1 MIKSDFSFI
10 KNLKNLSEEEKE
22 IIENNNQLDYSIF
35 KTTNHQIISFEKLV
49 TEGEFISIR
58 KHTRFINYPKHSHD
72 YIELNFVLSGK
83 STQKINTELIQLKKG
98 DLLFLGPGIDHEIF
112 FCEKDD
118 IIINI
123 IINPIFF
130 ESLFA
135 FIDSNCQLSNFIIE
149 TTLKKENETALF
161 FKNLNTNKK
170 IKDIMNSIILEIT
183 NFQKNNSK
191 IKLLIGLLL
200 IELSEETPYKI
211 SKNEYEDKII
221 LKVINFIELN
231 IEDASL
237 KDLAFEL
244 KMKDYNLSKLIKK
257 NTGKNFKEIVKDM
270 RLEKIC
276 DLLISTSLPI
286 SEISKNFGFS
296 SSSFF
301 YKEFFKKYGKSPKD
315 YRLNF

>member
-1 MIKSDFSFI
+1 MKKNDFSFI
-10 KNLKNLSEEEKE
+10 KNIKNLSDEEEKV
-22 IIENNNQLDYSIF
+22 IENCDKLDYSIF
-35 KTTNHQIISFEKLV
+35 KSTNHQIISFNKLV
-49 TEGEFISIR
+49 KDGEFISVR

-83 STQKINTELIQLKKG
+83 STQKINNELINLKKG

-112 FCEKDD
+112 YCEKDD

-130 ESLFA
+130 ESLLT
-135 FIDSNCQLSNFIIE
+135 FINSKCQLSNFIIE

-170 IKDIMNSIILEIT
+170 IKNIMNTIILEIT
-183 NFQKNNSK
+183 SSDNNNSK

-200 IELSEETPYKI
+200 LELSGETSYKI
-211 SKNEYEDKII
+211 SKNEYEDKIL
-221 LKVINFIELN
+221 LKVISFIENN
-231 IEDASL
+231 IENASL
-237 KDLAFEL
+237 KELSLEL

-257 NTGKNFKEIVKDM
+257 NTGKNFKEIVKDL

-276 DLLISTSLPI
+276 DLLINTNLSI
-286 SEISKNFGFS
+286 YEISRNFGFS

-315 YRLNF
+315 YRLNS

>member
-1 MIKSDFSFI
+1 MMKTDFSFI
-10 KNLKNLSEEEKE
+10 KNIKNLSDEEEK
-22 IIENNNQLDYSIF
+22 IIKNSDKLDYSIF
-35 KTTNHQIISFEKLV
+35 KTTNHQIISFNKLV
-49 TEGEFISIR
+49 KEGEFISVR

-83 STQKINTELIQLKKG
+83 SSQKINNELIELKKG

-112 FCEKDD
+112 YCEKDD

-130 ESLFA
+130 ESLLT
-135 FIDSNCQLSNFIIE
+135 FINLECSLSNFIIE
-149 TTLKKENETALF
+149 TTLKKENQTALF

-170 IKDIMNSIILEIT
+170 IKNTMNSIILEIS
-183 NFQKNNSK
+183 NLHGNNSK
-191 IKLLIGLLL
+191 IKLLVGLLL
-200 IELSEETPYKI
+200 LELSEENPYKI
-211 SKNEYEDKII
+211 SKNEYEDSII

-237 KDLAFEL
+237 KNLALEL

-257 NTGKNFKEIVKDM
+257 NTGKNFKEIVKDT

-276 DLLISTSLPI
+276 DLLINTNLPI
-286 SEISKNFGFS
+286 SEISRNFGFS

-301 YKEFFKKYGKSPKD
+301 YKEFFKKYSKSPKD
-315 YRLNF
+315 YRNTY

>member
-1 MIKSDFSFI
+1 MKSDFSFI
-10 KNLKNLSEEEKE
+10 KNLKNLSEEEKK
-22 IIENNNQLDYSIF
+22 IIKNCNQLDYSIF

-49 TEGEFISIR
+49 QEGELISIR

-83 STQKINTELIQLKKG
+83 STQKINSELIELKKG
-98 DLLFLGPGIDHEIF
+98 DLLFLGPGIDHEIY
-112 FCEKDD
+112 FCEKED

-170 IKDIMNSIILEIT
+170 IKNIINSIILEVT
-183 NFQKNNSK
+183 NYQKNDSK
-191 IKLLIGLLL
+191 IKLFIGLLL
-200 IELSEETPYKI
+200 MELSEEVPYKI
-211 SKNEYEDKII
+211 TKNEYEDNII

-231 IEDASL
+231 IENASL
-237 KDLAFEL
+237 KELASEL

-257 NTGKNFKEIVKDM
+257 NTGKNFKEIVKDL

-276 DLLISTSLPI
+276 DLLISTNLPI

-315 YRLNF
+315 YRLNL